1 MIRASIETLVMGSVP
16 GASVVVL
23 RPLPSE
29 DEHDRILPICIGS
42 VEAAAIGKA
51 LSKEPSSRPMTHAL
65 IGTMVAQLG
74 GSVERVVIDKVRGTI
89 FYATICVKRGT
100 ETIKIDARPS
110 DAIAIAVRLKVPIY
124 IQESVLAS
132 ASFPTWVNVARE
144 QQKAEM
150 EEFHSFVEN
159 LSPEDFA
166 MMDQDV
172 DAGGATG
179 RS

>member
-51 LSKEPSSRPMTHAL
+51 LSEERSSRPMTHTL
-65 IGTMVAQLG
+65 IGTVVAQLG
-74 GSVERVVIDKVRGTI
+74 GKVEKVVIDKVRGTI
-89 FYATICVKRGT
+89 FYATLCIRRGT
-100 ETIKIDARPS
+100 ETVKIDARPS

-124 IQESVLAS
+124 INESVMAS
-132 ASFPTWVNVARE
+132 ASFPTWVNIAQE

-150 EEFHSFVEN
+150 EEFHNFVEN

-166 MMDQDV
+166 AV
-172 DAGGATG
+172 DRGTGGD
-179 RS
+179 

>member
-51 LSKEPSSRPMTHAL
+51 LSEERSSRPMTHAL
-65 IGTMVAQLG
+65 IGTVVAQLG
-74 GSVERVVIDKVRGTI
+74 GKVEKVVIDKVRGTI
-89 FYATICVKRGT
+89 FYATLCIRRGT
-100 ETIKIDARPS
+100 EAVKIDARPS

-124 IQESVLAS
+124 INESVMAS
-132 ASFPTWVNVARE
+132 ASFPTWVNIAQE

-166 MMDQDV
+166 AV
-172 DAGGATG
+172 DRGTGGD
-179 RS
+179 

>member
-51 LSKEPSSRPMTHAL
+51 LSEERSSRPMTHAL
-65 IGTMVAQLG
+65 IGTVVAQLG
-74 GSVERVVIDKVRGTI
+74 GKVEKVVIDKVRGTI
-89 FYATICVKRGT
+89 FYATLCIRRGT
-100 ETIKIDARPS
+100 ETVKIDARPS

-124 IQESVLAS
+124 INESGMAS
-132 ASFPTWVNVARE
+132 ASFPTWVNIAQE

-159 LSPEDFA
+159 LSTEDFA
-166 MMDQDV
+166 AV
-172 DAGGATG
+172 DRGTGGD
-179 RS
+179 

>member
-51 LSKEPSSRPMTHAL
+51 LSEERSSRPMTHAL
-65 IGTMVAQLG
+65 IGTVVAQLG
-74 GSVERVVIDKVRGTI
+74 GKVEKVVIDKVRGTI
-89 FYATICVKRGT
+89 FYATLCIRRGT
-100 ETIKIDARPS
+100 ETVKIDARPS

-124 IQESVLAS
+124 INESVMAS
-132 ASFPTWVNVARE
+132 ASFPTWVNIAQE

-159 LSPEDFA
+159 LSPVDFA
-166 MMDQDV
+166 AV
-172 DAGGATG
+172 DRGTGGD
-179 RS
+179 

>member
-42 VEAAAIGKA
+42 VEAAAISKA
-51 LSKEPSSRPMTHAL
+51 LSEERSSRPMTHAL
-65 IGTMVAQLG
+65 IGTVVAQLG
-74 GSVERVVIDKVRGTI
+74 GKVEKVVIDKVRGTI
-89 FYATICVKRGT
+89 FYATLCIRRGT
-100 ETIKIDARPS
+100 ETVKIDARPS

-124 IQESVLAS
+124 INESVMAS
-132 ASFPTWVNVARE
+132 ASFPTWVNIAQE

-166 MMDQDV
+166 AV
-172 DAGGATG
+172 DRGTGGD
-179 RS
+179 

>member
-51 LSKEPSSRPMTHAL
+51 LSEEPSSRPMTHAL
-65 IGTMVAQLG
+65 IGTIVAQLG
-74 GSVERVVIDKVRGTI
+74 GKVEKVVIDKVRGTI
-89 FYATICVKRGT
+89 FYATLCIKRGS
-100 ETIKIDARPS
+100 ETVKIDARPS

-124 IQESVLAS
+124 INESVLAS
-132 ASFPTWVNVARE
+132 ASFPTWVNIAQE

-150 EEFHSFVEN
+150 EEFHSFVEG
-159 LSPEDFA
+159 LSPEDFVV
-166 MMDQDV
+166 V
-172 DAGGATG
+172 DREAGEDG
-179 RS
+179 RGL

>member
-51 LSKEPSSRPMTHAL
+51 LSEERSSRPMTHAL
-65 IGTMVAQLG
+65 IGTVVAQLG
-74 GSVERVVIDKVRGTI
+74 GKVEKVVIDKVRGTI
-89 FYATICVKRGT
+89 FYATLCIRRGT
-100 ETIKIDARPS
+100 ETVKIDARPS

-124 IQESVLAS
+124 INESVMAS
-132 ASFPTWVNVARE
+132 ASFPTWVNIAQE

-150 EEFHSFVEN
+150 EEFHNFVEN

-166 MMDQDV
+166 AV
-172 DAGGATG
+172 DRGTGGD
-179 RS
+179 

>member
-51 LSKEPSSRPMTHAL
+51 LSEERSSRPMTHAL
-65 IGTMVAQLG
+65 IGTVVAQLG
-74 GSVERVVIDKVRGTI
+74 GKVEKVVIDKVRGTI
-89 FYATICVKRGT
+89 FYATLCIRRGT
-100 ETIKIDARPS
+100 ETVKIDARPS
-110 DAIAIAVRLKVPIY
+110 DAIAIAVRLTVPIY
-124 IQESVLAS
+124 INESVMAS
-132 ASFPTWVNVARE
+132 ASFPTWVNIAQE

-150 EEFHSFVEN
+150 EEFHNFVEN

-166 MMDQDV
+166 AV
-172 DAGGATG
+172 DRGTGGD
-179 RS
+179 

>member
-1 MIRASIETLVMGSVP
+1 MIRASIATLVRGSVP

-51 LSKEPSSRPMTHAL
+51 LSEERSSRPMTHAL
-65 IGTMVAQLG
+65 IGTVVAQLG
-74 GSVERVVIDKVRGTI
+74 GKVEKVVIDKVRGTI
-89 FYATICVKRGT
+89 FYATLCIRRGT
-100 ETIKIDARPS
+100 ETVKIDARPS

-124 IQESVLAS
+124 INESVMAS
-132 ASFPTWVNVARE
+132 ASFPTWVNIAQE

-166 MMDQDV
+166 AV
-172 DAGGATG
+172 DRGTGGD
-179 RS
+179 